1 MVRGRPP
8 SGGLIARCRQTY
20 PQSSSLS
27 VQTAFGVFSRGPK
40 TTDIHPVNFRACYPY
55 TLFRPSMNPPSIQ
68 RLIAFLCL
76 VAFGLGQTVFASM
89 GVRCTD
95 ASGNTRIEYACIK
108 SSQGECLT
116 PCTEPGVHATDDD
129 HEGDPTTPT
138 PCEDEPLGSQLSAAK
153 VIPSNGALEPVF
165 AAIAV
170 AFLWDQWSFVVEL
183 PVRCARPALDR
194 DRPPD
199 TLTRLRSVILTV

>member
-1 MVRGRPP
+1 MT
-8 SGGLIARCRQTY
+8 Q
-20 PQSSSLS
+20 
-27 VQTAFGVFSRGPK
+27 
-40 TTDIHPVNFRACYPY
+40 
-55 TLFRPSMNPPSIQ
+55 PSIQ
-68 RLIAFLCL
+68 RLIAILCL

-116 PCTEPGVHATDDD
+116 PCTEPGVNATDED
-129 HEGDPTTPT
+129 HEGDPATPT

-170 AFLWDQWSFVVEL
+170 AFLWDQWSFAVEL
-183 PVRCARPALDR
+183 PVRCVRPALDR

-199 TLTRLRSVILTV
+199 SLTQLRSVIIIV

>member
-1 MVRGRPP
+1 
-8 SGGLIARCRQTY
+8 
-20 PQSSSLS
+20 
-27 VQTAFGVFSRGPK
+27 
-40 TTDIHPVNFRACYPY
+40 
-55 TLFRPSMNPPSIQ
+55 MNPPSIQ

-170 AFLWDQWSFVVEL
+170 ALLWDQWSFAVEL

-199 TLTRLRSVILTV
+199 ALTRLRSVILTV

>member
-1 MVRGRPP
+1 
-8 SGGLIARCRQTY
+8 
-20 PQSSSLS
+20 
-27 VQTAFGVFSRGPK
+27 
-40 TTDIHPVNFRACYPY
+40 
-55 TLFRPSMNPPSIQ
+55 MNQPSIQ
-68 RLIAFLCL
+68 RLIATLCL

-108 SSQGECLT
+108 SAQGTCLT
-116 PCTEPGVHATDDD
+116 PCTDPGVHATDAD
-129 HEGDPTTPT
+129 HKEDPVAPT

-153 VIPSNGALEPVF
+153 VIPSSGALAPVF

-170 AFLWDQWSFVVEL
+170 ALVWDQWCLAVEV
-183 PVRCARPALDR
+183 PVGCVRPALDR

-199 TLTRLRSVILTV
+199 SLTRLRTVILLV

>member
-1 MVRGRPP
+1 
-8 SGGLIARCRQTY
+8 
-20 PQSSSLS
+20 
-27 VQTAFGVFSRGPK
+27 
-40 TTDIHPVNFRACYPY
+40 
-55 TLFRPSMNPPSIQ
+55 MNQPSIQ
-68 RLIAFLCL
+68 RLIAILCL

-95 ASGNTRIEYACIK
+95 ASGNSRIEYACIK

-116 PCTEPGVHATDDD
+116 QCTEPGVHATDED
-129 HEGDPTTPT
+129 HEGDPATPT

-153 VIPSNGALEPVF
+153 VIPSSGALEPVF

-170 AFLWDQWSFVVEL
+170 AFLWDQWSFTVEL
-183 PVRCARPALDR
+183 PARCVRPALDR

-199 TLTRLRSVILTV
+199 SLTQLRSVIIIV